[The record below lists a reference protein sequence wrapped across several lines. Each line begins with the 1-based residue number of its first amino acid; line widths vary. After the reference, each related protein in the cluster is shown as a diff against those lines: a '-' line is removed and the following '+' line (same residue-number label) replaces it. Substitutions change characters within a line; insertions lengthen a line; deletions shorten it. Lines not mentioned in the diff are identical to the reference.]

1 VLFRSIKAMRAVK
14 ETNGTFVIVNDEEI
28 LKAIPALARGSGVFA
43 EPAGAASLAGAVKA
57 LSMGLV
63 TRDER
68 IVILATGSGLK
79 DIRAT
84 LQAVGKPKRIKPNLK
99 AVKTALQGEE

>member
-1 VLFRSIKAMRAVK
+1 MRAVI
-14 ETNGTFVIVNDEEI
+14 ETHGTFVIVNDEEI

-43 EPAGAASLAGAVKA
+43 EPAGAASLAGVVKA

-84 LQAVGKPKRIKPNLK
+84 LQAVGKPKPIKPNLT
-99 AVKTALQGEE
+99 AVKAALQGEE